1 MRALTRDSE
10 PRERIR
16 TARPECIEEAAG
28 QNRPALAVH
37 HACPPRVPH
46 FVSRRPH
53 LNGKHVVFGRVL
65 EGLDALRDVEAV
77 GSADGRTREPVVI
90 TDSGINNKL

>member
-1 MRALTRDSE
+1 
-10 PRERIR
+10 
-16 TARPECIEEAAG
+16 
-28 QNRPALAVH
+28 
-37 HACPPRVPH
+37 VPH